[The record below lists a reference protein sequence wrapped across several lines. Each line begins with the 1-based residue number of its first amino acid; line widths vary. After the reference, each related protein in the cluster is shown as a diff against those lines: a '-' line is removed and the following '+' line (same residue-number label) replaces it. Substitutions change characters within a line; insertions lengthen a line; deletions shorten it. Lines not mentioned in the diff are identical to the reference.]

1 MMVSPNGGHQSL
13 LAAPMNNSLARA
25 LLLSLLVL
33 LAALILSVAIGPVYI
48 PPGTVV
54 AVLAARLSGSALST
68 EAAQM
73 VSTILLEIRLPH
85 ALLLL
90 LTGAALAGSG
100 AGYQGL
106 FRNPLA
112 DPYLIGV
119 ASGAGLG
126 AVIAMSIHW
135 PADLAGLYVIPAAA
149 FVGAL
154 ITVMIVY
161 SLARI
166 GKSVP
171 TTTLIL
177 AGVAISSFATSLTS
191 FLMLRSNEQLRRAT
205 GWLLGG
211 SLMSG
216 WQPVIA
222 LLPYVFIGLIA
233 LLASGHAL
241 NVLQFGEEQASQMGL
256 PAERVKF
263 WLILAASLTTASAVA
278 FSGIIGFIGLIVPH
292 LIRLLWGADYRR
304 LIPLSIVSG
313 GTALLLADLLAR
325 VVLAPQVLPVG
336 IVTAL
341 AGAPFFLWVLRRAK
355 NQGYW

>member
-1 MMVSPNGGHQSL
+1 MAFG
-13 LAAPMNNSLARA
+13 RA
-25 LLLSLLVL
+25 LVVSLVLLVL
-33 LAALILSVAIGPVYI
+33 GLVLSVAIGPIYI

-54 AVLAARLSGSALST
+54 SLILARLGGAIGGP
-68 EAAQM
+68 EATGIF
-73 VSTILLEIRLPH
+73 STILFEIRLPH
-85 ALLLL
+85 ALLIF

-135 PADLAGLYVIPAAA
+135 PADLLGMYVIPAAA
-149 FVGAL
+149 FAGAVV
-154 ITVMIVY
+154 TVMIVY
-161 SLARI
+161 GLARI
-166 GKSVP
+166 GKSLP

-177 AGVAISSFATSLTS
+177 AGVAVSSFATSLTS
-191 FLMLRSNEQLRRAT
+191 FLMLRSSEELRRAT

-211 SLMSG
+211 GLMSG
-216 WQPVIA
+216 WEPVVA
-222 LLPYVFIGLIA
+222 VLPYLFLGLLV

-256 PAERVKF
+256 PAERAKF
-263 WLILAASLTTASAVA
+263 WLILAASLTTAAAVA

-292 LIRLLWGADYRR
+292 VVRLLWGADYRR
-304 LIPLSIVSG
+304 LMPLSIVNG
-313 GTALLLADLLAR
+313 GTALLAADLLSR
-325 VVLAPQVLPVG
+325 MVLAPQIVPVG

-341 AGAPFFLWVLRRAK
+341 AGAPFFLWILRRAK
-355 NQGYW
+355 HQGYW

>member
-1 MMVSPNGGHQSL
+1 MKMP
-13 LAAPMNNSLARA
+13 LAHALAG
-25 LLLSLLVL
+25 S
-33 LAALILSVAIGPVYI
+33 LAALAAALSASVAIGPVSI
-48 PPGTVV
+48 PLSSMWSVLTGGSTGVPGGPP
-54 AVLAARLSGSALST
+54 VLY
-68 EAAQM
+68 
-73 VSTILLEIRLPH
+73 STILLDIRLPH
-85 ALLLL
+85 AVLIL

-126 AVIAMSIHW
+126 AVVAMSFRW
-135 PADLAGLYVIPAAA
+135 PEDLAALYVVPAAA
-149 FVGAL
+149 FAGAAV
-154 ITVMIVY
+154 TVMFVY
-161 SLARI
+161 GLARI
-166 GKSVP
+166 GRSVP

-177 AGVAISSFATSLTS
+177 AGVAVSSFATSLTS

-211 SLMSG
+211 ALMSG
-216 WQPVIA
+216 WEPVIA
-222 LLPYVFIGLIA
+222 LLPYVLVGLAA

-263 WLILAASLTTASAVA
+263 WLVLAASLTTASAVA

-304 LIPLSIVSG
+304 LVPLSIISG
-313 GTALLLADLLAR
+313 GTTLLIADLLAR
-325 VVLAPQVLPVG
+325 TVLAPQVLPVG
-336 IVTAL
+336 VVTAL
-341 AGAPFFLWVLRRAK
+341 AGAPFFLWVLRRSK

>member
-1 MMVSPNGGHQSL
+1 MKTPLG
-13 LAAPMNNSLARA
+13 RA
-25 LLLSLLVL
+25 LLISAGVLVGALLL
-33 LAALILSVAIGPVYI
+33 NVAVGPVSI
-48 PPGTVV
+48 PLQSIWRILAERAGL
-54 AVLAARLSGSALST
+54 AVRASEDSAT
-68 EAAQM
+68 FA
-73 VSTILLEIRLPH
+73 TILLDIRLPH
-85 ALLLL
+85 AVLLL

-126 AVIAMSIHW
+126 AVVAMSIRW
-135 PADLAGLYVIPAAA
+135 PTDLAGLYVIPAAS
-149 FVGAL
+149 FIGAAV
-154 ITVMIVY
+154 TVMLVY

-166 GKSVP
+166 GRSVP

-216 WQPVIA
+216 WQPVLA
-222 LLPYVFIGLIA
+222 LLPYVLIGLAA
-233 LLASGHAL
+233 LLSSGHAL

-256 PAERVKF
+256 PAERVKV
-263 WLILAASLTTASAVA
+263 WLVLAASLTTASAVA
-278 FSGIIGFIGLIVPH
+278 FSGIIGFIGLIAPH
-292 LIRLLWGADYRR
+292 VVRLLWGADYRR
-304 LIPLSIVSG
+304 ILPLSIISG
-313 GTALLLADLLAR
+313 GTALLLADVLAR
-325 VVLAPQVLPVG
+325 TLLAPQVLPVG
-336 IVTAL
+336 VVTAL

>member
-1 MMVSPNGGHQSL
+1 VNGAPRTQFVEPLNPSL
-13 LAAPMNNSLARA
+13 VRA
-25 LLLSLLVL
+25 LAVSILGLLI
-33 LAALILSVAIGPVYI
+33 AFILSVAIGPVNI
-48 PPGTVV
+48 PPGIAL
-54 AVLAARLSGSALST
+54 AVLGARLGGMSLPIPSF
-68 EAAQM
+68 QIF
-73 VSTILLEIRLPH
+73 STILLEIRLPH

-126 AVIAMSIHW
+126 AVVAMSIRW

-149 FVGAL
+149 FVGAVV
-154 ITVMIVY
+154 TVMIVY

-166 GKSVP
+166 GKSLP

-191 FLMLRSNEQLRRAT
+191 FLMLRSNEELRRAT

-222 LLPYVFIGLIA
+222 LLPYVLLGLGA
-233 LLASGHAL
+233 LMVSGHAL

-256 PAERVKF
+256 AAERVKF

-278 FSGIIGFIGLIVPH
+278 FSGIIGFVGLIVPH

>member
-1 MMVSPNGGHQSL
+1 MALG
-13 LAAPMNNSLARA
+13 RA
-25 LLLSLLVL
+25 LFISLILL

-48 PPGTVV
+48 PPGTV
-54 AVLAARLSGSALST
+54 LALLIEELGGAIHRADPTGVFT
-68 EAAQM
+68 
-73 VSTILLEIRLPH
+73 TILFEIRLPH
-85 ALLLL
+85 ALLIS

-126 AVIAMSIHW
+126 AVIAMSIQW
-135 PADLAGLYVIPAAA
+135 PVDLLSLYVIPAAA
-149 FVGAL
+149 FVGAAV
-154 ITVMIVY
+154 TVMLVY
-161 SLARI
+161 GLARI
-166 GKSVP
+166 GKSLP

-191 FLMLRSNEQLRRAT
+191 FLMLRSNDELRRAT

-216 WQPVIA
+216 WQPVA
-222 LLPYVFIGLIA
+222 AVLPYLLLGMLV

-256 PAERVKF
+256 PAERVKL
-263 WLILAASLTTASAVA
+263 WLIFAASLTTAAAVA

-292 LIRLLWGADYRR
+292 VVRLLWGADYRR
-304 LIPLSIVSG
+304 LMPLSIVSG
-313 GTALLLADLLAR
+313 ATALLAADLLSR

-341 AGAPFFLWVLRRAK
+341 AGAPYFLWILRRAK
-355 NQGYW
+355 HQGYW

>member
-1 MMVSPNGGHQSL
+1 MSIG
-13 LAAPMNNSLARA
+13 RA
-25 LLLSLLVL
+25 FLISLVL
-33 LAALILSVAIGPVYI
+33 LLAMLILSVAVGPIYI
-48 PPGTVV
+48 PPGTVI
-54 AVLAARLSGSALST
+54 ALLVEKLGGLMPRADPT
-68 EAAQM
+68 G
-73 VSTILLEIRLPH
+73 VFGTILFEIRLPH
-85 ALLLL
+85 ALLIS
-90 LTGAALAGSG
+90 LTGAALAASG

-135 PADLAGLYVIPAAA
+135 PVDLLSLYVVPAAA
-149 FVGAL
+149 FAGGLV
-154 ITVMIVY
+154 TVMIVY
-161 SLARI
+161 GLARI
-166 GKSVP
+166 GKSLP

-191 FLMLRSNEQLRRAT
+191 FLMLRSNDELRRAT

-216 WQPVIA
+216 WQPVLA
-222 LLPYVFIGLIA
+222 VLPYVLLGLLV
-233 LLASGHAL
+233 LLTSGHAL

-256 PAERVKF
+256 PADRVKF
-263 WLILAASLTTASAVA
+263 WLILAASLTTAAAVA

-292 LIRLLWGADYRR
+292 VVRLLWGADYRR
-304 LIPLSIVSG
+304 LLPLSIVSG
-313 GTALLLADLLAR
+313 GTALLAADLLSR
-325 VVLAPQVLPVG
+325 VVLAPQIVPVG

-341 AGAPFFLWVLRRAK
+341 AGAPFFLWILRRAK
-355 NQGYW
+355 HQGYW

>member
-1 MMVSPNGGHQSL
+1 MKMPLGRALTLS
-13 LAAPMNNSLARA
+13 SLA
-25 LLLSLLVL
+25 LMV
-33 LAALILSVAIGPVYI
+33 ALILSVAIGPVYI
-48 PPGTVV
+48 PPRTISSI
-54 AVLAARLSGSALST
+54 LAATAGWMPMPFEGAETL
-68 EAAQM
+68 
-73 VSTILLEIRLPH
+73 STILFEIRLPH
-85 ALLLL
+85 AVLLL

-126 AVIAMSIHW
+126 AVVAMSIRW

-154 ITVMIVY
+154 LTVMLVY

-166 GKSVP
+166 GKSLP

-222 LLPYVFIGLIA
+222 LLPYVLLGLAA
-233 LLASGHAL
+233 LLASGYAL

-292 LIRLLWGADYRR
+292 LVRLLWGADYRR
-304 LIPLSIVSG
+304 LLPLSIVSG
-313 GTALLLADLLAR
+313 GTALLIADLLAR
-325 VVLAPQVLPVG
+325 TILAPQVLPVG
-336 IVTAL
+336 VVTAL
-341 AGAPFFLWVLRRAK
+341 AGAPFFLWILRRSK

>member
-1 MMVSPNGGHQSL
+1 MGFR
-13 LAAPMNNSLARA
+13 RA
-25 LLLSLLVL
+25 LLISLLVL
-33 LAALILSVAIGPVYI
+33 LAALILSVAIGPIYI
-48 PPGTVV
+48 PPQTVV
-54 AVLAARLSGSALST
+54 ALLIERLGGAIRQVDPT
-68 EAAQM
+68 G
-73 VSTILLEIRLPH
+73 VFGTILFEIRLPH
-85 ALLLL
+85 ALLIF

-135 PADLAGLYVIPAAA
+135 PADLAGLYVVPAAA
-149 FVGAL
+149 FIGAVV
-154 ITVMIVY
+154 TVMIVY
-161 SLARI
+161 GLARI
-166 GKSVP
+166 GKSLP

-177 AGVAISSFATSLTS
+177 AGVAISSFATSLMS
-191 FLMLRSNEQLRRAT
+191 FLMLRSNDELRRAT

-216 WQPVIA
+216 WQPVLA
-222 LLPYVFIGLIA
+222 VLPYVCLGLLV

-256 PAERVKF
+256 PAERVKL
-263 WLILAASLTTASAVA
+263 WLILAASLTTAAAVS

-292 LIRLLWGADYRR
+292 LVRLLWGADYRR
-304 LIPLSIVSG
+304 LMPLSIVSG
-313 GTALLLADLLAR
+313 GTALLVADLLSR
-325 VVLAPQVLPVG
+325 VVLAPQILPVG

-341 AGAPFFLWVLRRAK
+341 AGAPFFLWILRRAK
-355 NQGYW
+355 HQGYW

>member
-1 MMVSPNGGHQSL
+1 MKTP
-13 LAAPMNNSLARA
+13 LARA
-25 LLLSLLVL
+25 IVISL
-33 LAALILSVAIGPVYI
+33 
-48 PPGTVV
+48 
-54 AVLAARLSGSALST
+54 AVLAAAFVLSVVIGPIYIPAPAMLGLLISKLGGATIQT
-68 EAAQM
+68 EAAGTI
-73 VSTILLEIRLPH
+73 STIVFEIRLPH
-85 ALLLL
+85 ALLIL

-126 AVIAMSIHW
+126 AVVAMSIRW

-154 ITVMIVY
+154 VTVMLVY
-161 SLARI
+161 GAARI
-166 GKSVP
+166 GGSLP

-191 FLMLRSNEQLRRAT
+191 FLMLRSNEELRRAT

-222 LLPYVFIGLIA
+222 LLPYVVLGLAA
-233 LLASGHAL
+233 LLVSGHAL
-241 NVLQFGEEQASQMGL
+241 NVLQFGEEQATQMGL
-256 PAERVKF
+256 PTERVKF
-263 WLILAASLTTASAVA
+263 WLLVAASLTTASAVA

-292 LIRLLWGADYRR
+292 VVRLLWGADYRR
-304 LIPLSIVSG
+304 LLPLSIISG
-313 GTALLLADLLAR
+313 GTALLLADILAR
-325 VVLAPQVLPVG
+325 VALAPQIMPVG

-341 AGAPFFLWVLRRAK
+341 TGAPFFLWVLRRSK

>member
-1 MMVSPNGGHQSL
+1 MSNSLGRALVLSL
-13 LAAPMNNSLARA
+13 LA
-25 LLLSLLVL
+25 L

-54 AVLAARLSGSALST
+54 AVLAARLSGSALTT
-68 EAAQM
+68 EASQM

-126 AVIAMSIHW
+126 AVIAMSIRW

-177 AGVAISSFATSLTS
+177 AGVAVSSFATSLTS
-191 FLMLRSNEQLRRAT
+191 FLMLRSNEELRRAT

-222 LLPYVFIGLIA
+222 LLPYVFVGLIA

-263 WLILAASLTTASAVA
+263 WLILAASLTTASAVS